1 MTDMT
6 DEAVKALL
14 DEMTFA
20 MFGDGTDDT
29 ISEKLAR
36 ALLDARAELARVR
49 ADATGGCVMDKEFKH
64 PLGSIVVIDPT
75 GVGRGLKAR
84 VCGHIRFD
92 DGSIGY
98 MTSTVNFQSE
108 GVMRNILAENDICA
122 PTD

>member
-1 MTDMT
+1 
-6 DEAVKALL
+6 
-14 DEMTFA
+14 
-20 MFGDGTDDT
+20 
-29 ISEKLAR
+29 
-36 ALLDARAELARVR
+36 
-49 ADATGGCVMDKEFKH
+49 MDKEFKH

-98 MTSTVNFQSE
+98 MTSTVSFHSE

-122 PTD
+122 PTE